1 MRERWRSATDTAW
14 NELSPASPERLG
26 EAARGCSGLSLNGRN
41 CVQNTRSATSATPHP
56 HPHRH
61 ASHRDRP
68 ICGIHHYKYQS
79 LNELT
84 SENQIHSPLTSGRAQ
99 LRARAPAP
107 SPIRDCRFGQLAKE
121 LGRPRRRARLGSGV
135 RAVSGC
141 VGGLGSACS
150 GHAAV
155 PRPSSDT
162 LFQATVPRARRPRT
176 PARAAD
182 HTTHDTELHSCQC
195 HRHETHTQYT
205 FSTHGTAVFYVP
217 HVKLSAVTWLTRRV
231 RLAKAGPQW
240 PRPRDGRKRAQ
251 TRLPAPC
258 HRRGRMLRML
268 PNGIR
273 RRLHGC
279 RVAVCWRGE
288 SLSSG
293 EGHIEG
299 HIVTECHQF
308 QLTDL

>member
-41 CVQNTRSATSATPHP
+41 CVQNTRSATSATAADPHP
-56 HPHRH
+56 HLH

-68 ICGIHHYKYQS
+68 VCGIHHYKYQS

-99 LRARAPAP
+99 LRARGGRPAP
-107 SPIRDCRFGQLAKE
+107 DPRARPRFAIGNWQ
-121 LGRPRRRARLGSGV
+121 GRPRRRARLGSGV

-162 LFQATVPRARRPRT
+162 LFQATVPRAPGGHARR
-176 PARAAD
+176 
-182 HTTHDTELHSCQC
+182 
-195 HRHETHTQYT
+195 
-205 FSTHGTAVFYVP
+205 
-217 HVKLSAVTWLTRRV
+217 
-231 RLAKAGPQW
+231 
-240 PRPRDGRKRAQ
+240 RAQ
-251 TRLPAPC
+251 QITR
-258 HRRGRMLRML
+258 HRATQLSVSQTRDTHSIHSVHTAQQCSMCRMSNSARS
-268 PNGIR
+268 PG
-273 RRLHGC
+273 
-279 RVAVCWRGE
+279 
-288 SLSSG
+288 
-293 EGHIEG
+293 
-299 HIVTECHQF
+299 
-308 QLTDL
+308 